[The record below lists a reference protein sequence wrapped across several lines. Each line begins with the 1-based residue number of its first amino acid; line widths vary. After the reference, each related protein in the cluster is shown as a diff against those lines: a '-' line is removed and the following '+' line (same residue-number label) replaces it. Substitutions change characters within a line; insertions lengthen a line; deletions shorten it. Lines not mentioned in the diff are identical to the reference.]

1 LQHAHQHGLIHRDI
15 KPHNLMLTRSGR
27 VKVLD
32 FGLARIGRAAAETSS
47 EGITASNVIMGTPD
61 YMAPEQTSSA
71 HAVDIRADIYSL
83 GCTLYHLLTGQVPFP
98 GGTVIDKL
106 MKHNT
111 ERPEQV
117 EQLRPEVPHELAK
130 VVRKMMAK
138 EPDRRFQTP
147 AEVAEALAEFASPAP
162 DEAFTAQTALVS
174 GRRPSTGA
182 SAAQGEESA
191 AAVQNRRAIWAAIA
205 VAVVLVVAAVGMVIY
220 LNMFLNREGSPIA
233 REPSGAKARP
243 ANAGRFLGNLD
254 KEGPPLKEIRQFK
267 GHSGAVS
274 SVSVSPSGEFL
285 LTGGQDKTVRLW
297 EIASGR
303 EVRQFKGHTDM
314 VSVVVFSPD
323 GKQALSG
330 GGDNTLRLWDVATGN
345 EVRRFEGHTDAIAG
359 IAFLPDGKSAV
370 TAGDDQTYRL
380 WDLATGET
388 IRKME
393 EPPGEGYRFGKIA
406 VSADG
411 KQLAAGGKGDVV
423 RLWNLE
429 TGELER
435 PVATKHNGPVT
446 GVAYYA
452 DDLAQGIV
460 SGARNDTVMR
470 FWLFRLNN
478 QSVFLSH
485 TTTGIASVAAS
496 TVKRAAVAGGADG
509 SLSLCSIIDGHELG
523 HAAAHQGPVFGVAFT
538 PDGKQL
544 VSCGKDGTVRLWE
557 VP

>member
-1 LQHAHQHGLIHRDI
+1 
-15 KPHNLMLTRSGR
+15 
-27 VKVLD
+27 
-32 FGLARIGRAAAETSS
+32 
-47 EGITASNVIMGTPD
+47 
-61 YMAPEQTSSA
+61 
-71 HAVDIRADIYSL
+71 
-83 GCTLYHLLTGQVPFP
+83 
-98 GGTVIDKL
+98 
-106 MKHNT
+106 
-111 ERPEQV
+111 
-117 EQLRPEVPHELAK
+117 
-130 VVRKMMAK
+130 MMAK
-138 EPDRRFQTP
+138 EPDRRYQTP

-174 GRRPSTGA
+174 GRHPSTGA

-205 VAVVLVVAAVGMVIY
+205 VAVVLVIAAVGMVIY

-243 ANAGRFLGNLD
+243 ANAGRFLGDLE

-267 GHSGAVS
+267 GHTGAVS

-297 EIASGR
+297 EIATGR
-303 EVRQFKGHTDM
+303 EVRQFNGHTDL
-314 VSVVVFSPD
+314 VLVTVFSPD

-330 GGDNTLRLWDVATGN
+330 GGDKTLRLWDVATGN
-345 EVRRFEGHTDAIAG
+345 EVRRFEGHTEAIAG

-393 EPPGEGYRFGKIA
+393 EPPGEGYRFGRIA
-406 VSADG
+406 VSPDG
-411 KQLAAGGKGDVV
+411 KQLAAGGKGNVL

-435 PVATKHNGPVT
+435 AVATKHNGPVT

-452 DDLAQGIV
+452 DDLVRGIV
-460 SGARNDTVMR
+460 SGARDDTVMR

-478 QSVFLSH
+478 QSVFLNR

-496 TVKRAAVAGGADG
+496 TVKRAAVAGGGDG